1 MQLSVKS
8 LKYKLISKRNLLKNQ
23 INDNNITYKDIFE
36 YIIENIKF
44 ITDGDIRTM
53 YISGLRSIFI
63 NELKNAY
70 PKLLNILI
78 VLFAFNNEK
87 EHYNINWKE
96 KFYKHYQIQFNVLN
110 KLKCFDKDFI
120 DFSIDHFAFID
131 YKLYIAMN
139 SPTIKYD
146 LYYYKEIQKNLS
158 QIKLIH
164 YLIDKVNETKC
175 KLFNI
180 ENIKNQ
186 E

>member
-1 MQLSVKS
+1 
-8 LKYKLISKRNLLKNQ
+8 
-23 INDNNITYKDIFE
+23 
-36 YIIENIKF
+36 
-44 ITDGDIRTM
+44 M

-96 KFYKHYQIQFNVLN
+96 NILQMLSIANRSVN
-110 KLKCFDKDFI
+110 TLKCFDKDFI
-120 DFSIDHFAFID
+120 DFSIDHFSLID
-131 YKLYIAMN
+131 YKLFIVMN
-139 SPTIKYD
+139 SSIIKYD
-146 LYYYKEIQKNLS
+146 VFYYKEIQKNPS